1 MKNYSNMKIV
11 RKILEYLRGEPQ
23 HLGKLIK
30 RGLRVGKN
38 FYRGP
43 GVIIDPMHCYHIT
56 IGDNVS
62 LAPRVHILAHDAS
75 TAMFLGKTRA
85 ANVTIGNEVFVG
97 AGSIIL
103 PGVHIGNRVIIG
115 AGSIVSKDIPDN
127 SVALGNPAKVVCPID
142 EYLEKEKAKMRPEN
156 TFKGLWWE
164 RPNDI
169 SKAIAAADKYGEIFV
184 SSK

>member
-1 MKNYSNMKIV
+1 MKKLI
-11 RKILEYLRGEPQ
+11 RKILAYLRGEPQ
-23 HLGKLIK
+23 NIEMLYK

-115 AGSIVSKDIPDN
+115 ASSIVSKDIPDN
-127 SVALGNPAKVVCPID
+127 SVAVGNPAKVVCPID

-169 SKAIAAADKYGEIFV
+169 SKAIAAADKYGEIFA